1 MKKAFLKKYLA
12 DKLSLKELEK
22 CSKSFDIVGDIAIIK
37 VPLAIDNRK
46 EIIAKAV
53 MVANKNVKTVLN
65 QISPVK
71 GRFRLRKLEHIF
83 GERKTETLYKEYGC
97 IFRVDLSK
105 VYFSPR
111 LSYERMRL
119 ARLVKPKEV
128 VINMFAGV
136 GCFSIMI
143 AKHSKT
149 SKIYSIDINPKAMQL
164 MMENI
169 TLNKVVGRVETILG
183 DAKEVIETKLK
194 DKAERVLMPLPAKSY
209 EYLDAALIALRSKGG
224 FIHYYDFI
232 HTKKG
237 ENPVEGIIKKVK
249 KRISGLRISFEV
261 ISSRV
266 VRTVG
271 PNWYQV
277 VLDMKVLS
285 KF

>member
-1 MKKAFLKKYLA
+1 MNKAFLKKYLA
-12 DKLSLKELEK
+12 DKLSLKELGQ

-46 EIIAKAV
+46 KIIAKAV
-53 MVANKNVKTVLN
+53 MVANKHVKTVLN
-65 QISPVK
+65 QISPVR

-83 GERKTETLYKEYGC
+83 GERRTETLYKEYGC

-143 AKHSKT
+143 AKHSET
-149 SKIYSIDINPKAMQL
+149 SKVYSIDINPKAVQL
-164 MMENI
+164 MRENI
-169 TLNKVVGRVETILG
+169 SLNKVVGRVETILG
-183 DAKEVIETKLK
+183 DAREVIEPKLK
-194 DKAERVLMPLPAKSY
+194 DKADRVLMPLPAKSY
-209 EYLDAALIALRSKGG
+209 EYLDTALIALRSTGG

-237 ENPVEGIIKKVK
+237 ERPVEGIIKRVK
-249 KRISGLRISFEV
+249 KRLSGLRISFEV

-285 KF
+285 